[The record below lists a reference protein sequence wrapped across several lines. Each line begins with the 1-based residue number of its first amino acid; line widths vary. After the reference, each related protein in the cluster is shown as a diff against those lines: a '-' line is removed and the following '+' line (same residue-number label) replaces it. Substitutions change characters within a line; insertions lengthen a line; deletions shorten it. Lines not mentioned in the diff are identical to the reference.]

1 MSYSNIYIT
10 TNKMVKNVNGGNRG
24 KSVARKDV
32 KSSSKHSLRL
42 PEDELER
49 IAFVSKM
56 LGNGQCTIQFN
67 DGKSILGQIRNKMR
81 GRNKRANIVNAG
93 SIVMIGL
100 HDWEAPNFK
109 KCDILEV
116 YDDHEVRQLAE
127 IPQIDIS
134 ALIRLQQTGG
144 ISASIATDIDYVS
157 QVVFSTGDAD
167 IMEDLAA
174 ESEGASAG
182 ATSAASTFVV
192 DNEIIN
198 IDDI

>member
-144 ISASIATDIDYVS
+144 ISASVATDIDYVS

-174 ESEGASAG
+174 EGEGVSAG

>member
-1 MSYSNIYIT
+1 MSYTNIHIT

-144 ISASIATDIDYVS
+144 ISASVATDIDYVS

-167 IMEDLAA
+167 IMDLAS
-174 ESEGASAG
+174 EGEGASAG

>member
-1 MSYSNIYIT
+1 
-10 TNKMVKNVNGGNRG
+10 MVKNVNGGNRG

-93 SIVMIGL
+93 SIVMVGL

-144 ISASIATDIDYVS
+144 ISASVATDIDYVS

-167 IMEDLAA
+167 IMDLA
-174 ESEGASAG
+174 EGGGGEGTVAAAGGSAS
-182 ATSAASTFVV
+182 FVV
-192 DNEIIN
+192 DDEVIN